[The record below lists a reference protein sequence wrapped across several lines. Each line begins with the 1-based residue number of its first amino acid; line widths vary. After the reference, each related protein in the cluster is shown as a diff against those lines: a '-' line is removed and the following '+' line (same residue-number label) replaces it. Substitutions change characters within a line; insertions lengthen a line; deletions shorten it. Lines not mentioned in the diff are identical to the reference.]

1 MTWFKVDDSF
11 HSHPKVLATDPA
23 ALGLWVVAGAWSSA
37 NLTGGFVPD
46 RALPRLVPDGASLAK
61 ELVAA
66 GLWKR
71 SKGGYLFHD
80 WTDYNPT
87 AEEEREKRAKRAEA
101 GRKGGLASGR
111 TRSKTRSKG
120 EANASGGA
128 SRTVEAKVN
137 PVPVPSPKGTGT
149 DTTSQSSSRR
159 NARAWAED
167 DDSID
172 LGIVELLAELTG
184 RQVSILDATKIRQRI
199 LGNRQIRTSRAAY
212 VAAAIEDNPGKF
224 LPAAEAVERQADAS
238 PLKVVPEWCG
248 HCHSD
253 GYRWLELAD
262 GRWDKCPACN
272 PTAKDPFASKE
283 VS

>member
-46 RALPRLVPDGASLAK
+46 RALPRLLPDGASLAQ
-61 ELVAA
+61 ELAAA

-87 AEEEREKRAKRAEA
+87 PEDVKA
-101 GRKGGLASGR
+101 GRDAAKQRMRKLRESRKAAGQDRNGSR
-111 TRSKTRSKG
+111 
-120 EANASGGA
+120 EQ
-128 SRTVEAKVN
+128 SRTSRERSIDVRN
-137 PVPVPSPKGTGT
+137 PVPSRPEGTGT
-149 DTTSQSSSRR
+149 DTASQSSSRR
-159 NARAWAED
+159 NARAWADD

-184 RQVSILDATKIRQRI
+184 RQVSILDAAKIRHAI
-199 LGNRQIRTSRAAY
+199 LDGRRVKSRGPY
-212 VAAAIEDNPGKF
+212 VARAIEDNPSKF
-224 LPAAEAVERQADAS
+224 LPAVEAVEPNLDS
-238 PLKVVPEWCG
+238 PPLRVVRKWCG
-248 HCHSD
+248 QCDAHD
-253 GYRWLELAD
+253 RTIELAD
-262 GRWDKCPACN
+262 GKLARCQECN
-272 PTAKDPFASKE
+272 PHAKDPFAARE

>member
-11 HSHPKVLATDPA
+11 HSHPKVLATEPA

-46 RALPRLVPDGASLAK
+46 RALPRLLPDGASLAQ
-61 ELVAA
+61 ELAAA

-71 SKGGYLFHD
+71 SKGGYQFHD

-111 TRSKTRSKG
+111 TRSKPRSKS

-128 SRTVEAKVN
+128 SRTVEAKTN

-149 DTTSQSSSRR
+149 NTGSQSPPRR
-159 NARAWAED
+159 NARAWLD
-167 DDSID
+167 DNDSID
-172 LGIVELLAELTG
+172 LGIVELLAELTD
-184 RQVSILDATKIRQRI
+184 QQISILDAAKIRQTI
-199 LGNRQIRTSRAAY
+199 LAGRSVQNRSRY
-212 VAAAIEDNPGKF
+212 VARAIEDNPSKF
-224 LPAAEAVERQADAS
+224 LPAVEGVEPDLDAPS
-238 PLKVVPEWCG
+238 LKVVPEWCG
-248 HCHSD
+248 HCDSD
-253 GYRWLELAD
+253 SYRWLELRD
-262 GRWDKCPACN
+262 GSWAKCPACN
-272 PTAKDPFASKE
+272 PDAAKEAS
-283 VS
+283 

>member
-46 RALPRLVPDGASLAK
+46 RALPRLLPDGASLAK

-80 WTDYNPT
+80 WTDYNPA
-87 AEEEREKRAKRAEA
+87 AEEERAKRAKRAEA

-111 TRSKTRSKG
+111 TRSKPRSNG
-120 EANASGGA
+120 EANAST
-128 SRTVEAKVN
+128 SVRESLN
-137 PVPVPSPKGTGT
+137 PRPVPSRPEGTRR
-149 DTTSQSSSRR
+149 DTGSQPSSRR
-159 NARAWAED
+159 NARAWADD

-172 LGIVELLAELTG
+172 LGIVELRTELTG
-184 RQVSILDATKIRQRI
+184 REISILDATKIR
-199 LGNRQIRTSRAAY
+199 
-212 VAAAIEDNPGKF
+212 
-224 LPAAEAVERQADAS
+224 
-238 PLKVVPEWCG
+238 
-248 HCHSD
+248 
-253 GYRWLELAD
+253 
-262 GRWDKCPACN
+262 
-272 PTAKDPFASKE
+272 
-283 VS
+283 